1 MSRSSALALS
11 LILASASLACPAWA
25 QNEASPGVTA
35 YDAGF
40 FADIQPSN
48 ALDMVR
54 QLPGFRLQ
62 SGNSSVRGYAGGA
75 GNMLVDGQRPTSKE
89 QSLES
94 VLQRIPAE
102 AVERIELIR
111 AGAPGADM
119 QGFPL
124 LANVVRNDNADL
136 RGRLEAEEAGTHY
149 GTTLPKLAA
158 DLTWQGDG
166 QSLDTSL
173 LYYRDLDYRLGFGT
187 RQRFDGGGAPLRDA
201 EYDSVGQVE
210 HMQASTAYRRMLW
223 DGEVTANAVVK
234 NRRWYA
240 DTAERPILPLD
251 GGQQG
256 KERNYQRN
264 AELQAQYEVP
274 LSESQQLS
282 LFASHRT
289 GEETVARAYA
299 TASRADRTQERRGS
313 RESILRAAWRQDTRY
328 LAVEAGA
335 EGAVNI
341 LNSRSSLWQNETPA
355 VLPAA
360 NVRIAEQ
367 RGEAFVT
374 GNLRL
379 SRVLSTELGMR
390 YETSTLTQS
399 GDSNLVKDLSFAKPR
414 ALATWRMTPD
424 SDLRLLAERTAGQLS
439 FSNFVS
445 SASVVNDTVK
455 AGNKNLE
462 PDRTTRLEVSLEQ
475 RFWDRGAVTVTL
487 RRENVTAV
495 VDHMPIFDEGDMYDA
510 IGNIGNGRRDVLQA
524 NLTLPMD
531 RMALDGVTIQAAGNL
546 RHTKVDDPSTGLHRP
561 FSGAQPFDGWV
572 SLTHDLPDMGVRWGT
587 TYSLRDEERYYMASE
602 FERTIEPGRLEAFVE
617 YKPEGRWTMKVFGRR
632 MLQTPVIR
640 ERAVYDGLRGTGP
653 LAYTENRA
661 LNTGMVVGVNI
672 QRSFA
677 Y

>member
-1 MSRSSALALS
+1 MLLS
-11 LILASASLACPAWA
+11 LSLSCAVLAGPAWA
-25 QNEASPGVTA
+25 QGDESPGVTLYPTA
-35 YDAGF
+35 F
-40 FADIQPSN
+40 FDGVQPSN

-62 SGNSSVRGYAGGA
+62 NGNSSVRGYAGGA

-94 VLQRIPAE
+94 VLMRIPAE

-111 AGAPGADM
+111 AGAPGMDM

-149 GTTLPKLAA
+149 GTTMPKLAA
-158 DLTWQGDG
+158 DLTWQGDD

-187 RQRFDGGGAPLRDA
+187 RQRFDETGALLRDA
-201 EYDSVGQVE
+201 EYDAVGQVE

-223 DGEVTANAVVK
+223 DGEAVVSGLVK
-234 NRRWYA
+234 NRRWYS
-240 DTAERPILPLD
+240 DIAEHPTLPLD

-264 AELQAQYEVP
+264 AEMQAQYEVP

-313 RESILRAAWRQDTRY
+313 RESILRGAWRKDTRF
-328 LAVEAGA
+328 LAIEAGA
-335 EGAVNI
+335 EGALNI
-341 LNSRSSLWQNETPA
+341 LNSRSSLWQNETPVA
-355 VLPAA
+355 LPAA

-379 SRVLSTELGMR
+379 SPVLSTELGMR
-390 YETSTLTQS
+390 YETSNLTQS

-424 SDLRLLAERTAGQLS
+424 SDLRLLAERTAGQLA

-455 AGNKNLE
+455 AGNKDLE
-462 PDRTTRLEVSLEQ
+462 PDRTTRLEMSLEQ
-475 RFWDRGAVTVTL
+475 RFWERGALTLTL

-495 VDHMPIFDEGDMYDA
+495 VDHLPLYDEHGGMYDA
-510 IGNIGNGRRDVLQA
+510 VGNIGNGRRDSLQA

-531 RMALDGVTIQAAGNL
+531 RVALDGVTIQAAGNL

-561 FSGAQPFDGWV
+561 FSGSQPFDGWV
-572 SLTHDLPDMGVRWGT
+572 SLTHDLPQMGVRWGT
-587 TYSLRDEERYYMASE
+587 TYALRDEERYYMASE

-640 ERAVYDGLRGTGP
+640 ERAVYDGLRGAAP